1 MRGQIFPTRIPSATT
16 CFGAMGP
23 SPPRRPTVPH
33 KRALKPILVPVIFCT
48 MPRLATELWSPQ
60 VPQRWLEEGL
70 KKGQSHRNT
79 LYNQSTPASKHG
91 LFTLTPNIEASIRV
105 APQGKSNGSRAG
117 IQHLPEPLTTRN
129 CVRRWWKNFT
139 RDVGVK
145 ISVKITN
152 MWQRCREKQ
161 PNGKRD
167 SYLRNTRQTRLQKPG
182 AHEKTPARS
191 QKKTATKK
199 TTQAV
204 LQRCEMR

>member
-1 MRGQIFPTRIPSATT
+1 MRGQIFPTRIPSTTT

-139 RDVGVK
+139 RDVDVK
-145 ISVKITN
+145 NIRQNHEHVATVP
-152 MWQRCREKQ
+152 RETTQ
-161 PNGKRD
+161 W
-167 SYLRNTRQTRLQKPG
+167 QTRLVPQKHT
-182 AHEKTPARS
+182 ANAAAKTWCSRKNAS
-191 QKKTATKK
+191 SVTKKNCGK